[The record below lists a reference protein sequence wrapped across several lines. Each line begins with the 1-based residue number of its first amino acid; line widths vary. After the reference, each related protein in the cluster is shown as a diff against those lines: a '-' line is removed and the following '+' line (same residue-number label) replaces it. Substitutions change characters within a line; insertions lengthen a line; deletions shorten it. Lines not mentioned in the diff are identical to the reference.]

1 MSDSEYLSEVID
13 SIQSG
18 EIDKTENYLS
28 HI

>member
-1 MSDSEYLSEVID
+1 MSESEYLSEVIE
-13 SIQSG
+13 SIQNG